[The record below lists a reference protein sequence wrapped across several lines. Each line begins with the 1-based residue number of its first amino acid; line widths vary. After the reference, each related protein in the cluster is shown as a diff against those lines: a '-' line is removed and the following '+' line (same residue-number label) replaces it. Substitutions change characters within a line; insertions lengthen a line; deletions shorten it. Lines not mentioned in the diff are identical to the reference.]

1 MSSFR
6 LHLDGRFRQS
16 EDRIKQLAAEMQ
28 ALCAS
33 CSTAEGR
40 GEKRPEE
47 RPKAIDTAG
56 QHGRRQWSPWSLRA
70 SPNLRH
76 KEAS

>member
-16 EDRIKQLAAEMQ
+16 EDRMKQLAAEMQ

-33 CSTAEGR
+33 STAEGR
-40 GEKRPEE
+40 GEKRPP